1 MGVLAAVRPSVRP
14 FVWLLLTTDPVWR
27 IVSIQ
32 RMLHH
37 PPTLRLTIT
46 TRRVSHPG
54 LAIYIKK
61 YLKEKEKL
69 N

>member
-1 MGVLAAVRPSVRP
+1 
-14 FVWLLLTTDPVWR
+14 
-27 IVSIQ
+27 
-32 RMLHH
+32 MLHH

-61 YLKEKEKL
+61 YLKVKEEL
-69 N
+69 NYGNSNISPCKKKKKHLIFTKKIL